1 MSEQTQ
7 NSQEFNPQEILN
19 NPTLEGLATLVVD
32 SIEMNQGQMQSNIV
46 FSSLVNTIVAV
57 LIDKGLTTEK
67 DFSDKLELSLQEIE
81 QQYNQTLSDF
91 EKQNSEAAESSEDE
105 IPKAPKENN
114 EHDES
119 Q

>member
-1 MSEQTQ
+1 MSEQSKK
-7 NSQEFNPQEILN
+7 SQQFNPEEVLKD
-19 NPTLEGLATLVVD
+19 PTLESLATILVDMV
-32 SIEMNQGQMQSNIV
+32 EMSQGQMQSNIV
-46 FSSLVNTIVAV
+46 FSSLVNTIVGI
-57 LIDKGLTTEK
+57 LIEKGLTTE
-67 DFSDKLELSLQEIE
+67 DEFSNRLEVSLAEIE
-81 QQYNQTLSDF
+81 QQYNQTLTDF